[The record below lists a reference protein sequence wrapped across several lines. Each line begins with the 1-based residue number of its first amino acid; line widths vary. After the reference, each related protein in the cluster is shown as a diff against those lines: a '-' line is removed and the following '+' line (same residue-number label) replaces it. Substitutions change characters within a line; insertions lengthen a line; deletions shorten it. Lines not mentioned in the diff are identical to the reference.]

1 MKINPE
7 NSSDSLHHIGTHG
20 HDHGG
25 SDGHRHSHGGDG
37 RRPGS
42 LPGGHAADEDDHG
55 DHDDHDHGQPG
66 DLLRIGCVAAA
77 IAVGGSGIARGLA
90 PFDLF
95 SLGATLGGGL
105 PIFQHALQALRR
117 RRMTMELSMT
127 VALAAAMAIGELFTS
142 AVIVLF
148 VLIAEVLEGLTVS
161 RGRSAIQ
168 DLLVYLPRNTQV
180 KRGEEWVT
188 VSVDTLT
195 VGDVV
200 LVRPGDSIPADGVI
214 LSGSSHIDEST
225 ITGESV
231 PVEKNVGSAVFAGTT
246 NYDGA
251 LELRVEFIGED
262 TTFGKIVRAVE
273 HADKS
278 RAPIQR
284 IADRLAGW
292 LVYAALIGAVLTF
305 VFTRDI
311 RSTISVIIV
320 AGACGVAAGTP
331 LAILGGIGTAARR
344 GSIIKGGVYL
354 EALAGLKIAVL
365 DKTGTLTLGRPEV
378 TEIWPAEGVS
388 EELLIA
394 SASRAEVFSEHP
406 LARAV
411 QKLAATRGLAA
422 TAGPHSDGFEY
433 VPGRGVRTREEA
445 GEWLLAG
452 TGAFLVEN
460 EVTLSQHPSQQ
471 PASEVWVARNGTCL
485 GVLRIADPIRPEAR
499 EAIDA
504 LRALGVETRILSGD
518 SPAIV
523 KAVGDRLGIHHAEGG
538 LLPSQKLEQIE
549 QLSGSGIVVAMVGD
563 GVNDAPALARAT
575 VGIAMGSGTAVAQE
589 SADIVLLGNDLMKLP
604 DTVGLA
610 RRCRRIILQ
619 NFVGTLLV
627 DGVGVVLA
635 ATGHLNPLAAAFIH
649 VTSELAFISNSARLL
664 PGLRSGGLQKANPDA
679 APNSPSDVRAPA
691 R

>member
-7 NSSDSLHHIGTHG
+7 NSSDSLHRVGTHG
-20 HDHGG
+20 HDHGAAAG
-25 SDGHRHSHGGDG
+25 QRHSHGGDA
-37 RRPGS
+37 RRNVLP
-42 LPGGHAADEDDHG
+42 PGGHAADEDDNG
-55 DHDDHDHGQPG
+55 DHDDHDHAQPG

-77 IAVGGSGIARGLA
+77 IAVGGSGIARGVA

-95 SLGATLGGGL
+95 SLAATLGGGL

-251 LELRVEFIGED
+251 LELRVELIGED

-305 VFTRDI
+305 AFTRDI

-378 TEIWPAEGVS
+378 TEIWPAEGIS

-411 QKLAATRGLAA
+411 QKLAATRDLAA

-433 VPGRGVRTREEA
+433 VPGRGVRSREET
-445 GEWLLAG
+445 GELLLAG
-452 TGAFLVEN
+452 TRTFLVEN
-460 EVTLSQHPSQQ
+460 GVTLSQHPSQQ
-471 PASEVWVARNGTCL
+471 PASEVWVARNGECL

-499 EAIDA
+499 GAIDA

-549 QLSGSGIVVAMVGD
+549 RLSGSGIVVAMVGD

-627 DGVGVVLA
+627 DGVGVALA